1 MNKLKLSLPAAILL
15 AVGGLCFTAI
25 VLWATEDTK
34 QWLLGAN
41 GLIWTIVGVFM
52 QSPLGRR
59 LVSSEP
65 KSVEPAPA
73 EDKPPTDGTAAG
85 GGS

>member
-1 MNKLKLSLPAAILL
+1 MDKIKLSLPAAILL

-41 GLIWTIVGVFM
+41 GLVWTVVGIFV
-52 QSPLGRR
+52 QSPLGKR
-59 LVSSEP
+59 LVGGEP
-65 KSVEPAPA
+65 KPAEPAPV
-73 EDKPPTDGTAAG
+73 EDKTPTDEAG
-85 GGS
+85 GAS